1 MRKTK
6 LLPAVAVRRVT
17 RDVKLGDYFLPK
29 GTKLNYVPATVHNDE
44 RVGRNL
50 ETPYKSNQ
58 FNSKSTFP
66 NFSSFLIISNLSL
79 NALSTKTEDTR
90 R

>member
-44 RVGRNL
+44 RVSR
-50 ETPYKSNQ
+50 K
-58 FNSKSTFP
+58 FF
-66 NFSSFLIISNLSL
+66 FIFLINPISITQNRLSQIL
-79 NALSTKTEDTR
+79 VLS
-90 R
+90 